1 MATWVAPVL
10 QSNRVAQARRA
21 SRALGFHRR
30 TSALAG
36 SSSCTWVKRV
46 SGPSRFPVLQD
57 LAGRCDLG
65 LAQRIERMPAVLGE
79 PGRFRAG
86 HDAVPLSDAER

>member
-21 SRALGFHRR
+21 GLRLPSQDVGLGRLLELHVGEPGVR
-30 TSALAG
+30 TEPLAG
-36 SSSCTWVKRV
+36 
-46 SGPSRFPVLQD
+46 PQD
-57 LAGRCDLG
+57 LAGRRDLG
-65 LAQRIERMPAVLGE
+65 LAQRVERDAAILGE

-86 HDAVPLSDAER
+86 HDAVR